1 MKRCKLLLLIGI
13 LLMLAPPA
21 AAHAERQDIK
31 YQAELDYP
39 PLKYIQNGYLTGFDI
54 DLTSLIFEKQEYL
67 IHYSTGDWE
76 QTYKLLTGGQ
86 IDTTGLMAVTEQ
98 RKKDTLFSTP
108 VFKSYISIYSRQ
120 ALKDRVTVD
129 TLERYKIGVGK
140 SQYTAAV
147 LQSKAG
153 VANYIEYPTVP
164 AALEALVK
172 GEIDLLFEN
181 QGLSTT

>member
-1 MKRCKLLLLIGI
+1 MKRCTFLLLISI
-13 LLMLAPPA
+13 LLMLAPSA

-39 PLKYIQNGYLTGFDI
+39 PFKYIQNGYLTGFDI
-54 DLTSLIFEKQEYL
+54 DLTSMIFEKQEYL
-67 IHYSTGDWE
+67 IRYSTGDWE
-76 QTYKLLTGGQ
+76 QTLGLLTAGE

-98 RKKDTLFSTP
+98 RKKDILFSTP
-108 VFKSYISIYSRQ
+108 VFKSYISVYSRQ
-120 ALKDRVTVD
+120 TLKDKVTLD
-129 TLERYKIGVGK
+129 ALGNYKVGVGK
-140 SQYTAAV
+140 SQYSAAM

-153 VANYIEYPTVP
+153 IPQYIEYPTVP
-164 AALEALVK
+164 DALNALER